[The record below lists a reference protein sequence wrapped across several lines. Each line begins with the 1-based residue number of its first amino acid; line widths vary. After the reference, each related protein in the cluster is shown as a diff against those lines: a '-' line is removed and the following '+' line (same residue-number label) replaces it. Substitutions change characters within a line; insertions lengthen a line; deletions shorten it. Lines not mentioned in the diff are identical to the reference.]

1 MNDTIEAL
9 VENIQSGTRG
19 DMERLWTQ
27 LQAEVW
33 RQARKWA
40 AVFRTRR
47 PCVTAE
53 DLYQCGY
60 LALDRAVREYA
71 PEGVMPFHS
80 WFLILLRL
88 EFARAA
94 GHRAARVLGLLEADE
109 SPGPWSASVEQA
121 LEELPEE
128 AYHVLRLRYGLG
140 LSRAEIGP
148 LLEVSE
154 AEVNALEERG
164 LQILREGT
172 QGARLWEMYRERL
185 GFGQTTEQPH
195 T

>member
-33 RQARKWA
+33 RQARRWA
-40 AVFRTRR
+40 AVFRKRR
-47 PCVTAE
+47 PSVTSE

-60 LALDRAVREYA
+60 LALDRAVGEYA
-71 PEGVMPFHS
+71 PECGMPFCS

-94 GHRAARVLGLLEADE
+94 GHRSTRVPGLLEADE
-109 SPGPWSASVEQA
+109 GPGPWSASVEQA
-121 LEELPEE
+121 LGELPEKT
-128 AYHVLRLRYGLG
+128 YHVLHLRYGLG
-140 LSRAEIGP
+140 LSRAETGQ

-154 AEVNALEERG
+154 AEVNTLEERG
-164 LQILREGT
+164 LQTLREGT
-172 QGARLWEMYRERL
+172 QGARLREIYRERL
-185 GFGQTTEQPH
+185 GSAWN
-195 T
+195 